1 MTVPLDFTR
10 PPTAKERLKLGAR
23 LHRLNQPGQAARIDR
38 LYQSMPGTS
47 LPQEFI
53 VRSGFSYREHDIDPD
68 ASDRKAPPR
77 ALRPPATRLMSPRG
91 GALRFAL
98 TLLALAQKNRKPG
111 VKARLKELQISTV
124 GDSQTLGWAN
134 FLAADATDSS
144 GGKVFLSARDKR
156 ARSVR
161 SALHA
166 LDAAGLVLLPPGEPG
181 SRNRFERFVLLNE
194 CGIEAVGEAEEYR
207 VPTQKEMAFT
217 MPNGFITNGW
227 IHVLED
233 SEIALLLMVACHR
246 GGWLEDELVVVPPD
260 VRLKNYGIHRD
271 AYSSARKML
280 EWCGLL
286 EVEEMGRHE
295 DGRAENAELRT
306 HRLRLRLIGFEETA
320 TSRLLQELTHQLARS

>member
-1 MTVPLDFTR
+1 MTISLDFTR

-23 LHRLNQPGQAARIDR
+23 LHRLSQPGQAARIDQ
-38 LYQSMPGTS
+38 LYQSMPGTG

-53 VRSGFSYREHDIDPD
+53 VRSGFSYREHDIAPD

-77 ALRPPATRLMSPRG
+77 AQRPPATRLMTPRG

-111 VKARLKELQISTV
+111 AKARLKELQIPTT
-124 GDSQTLGWAN
+124 GDSKTLGWADC
-134 FLAADATDSS
+134 LAADASDSI
-144 GGKVFLSARDKR
+144 GGRVFLRARDKR

-161 SALHA
+161 GALQA
-166 LDAAGLVLLPPGEPG
+166 LEAAGLVLLPGEPG
-181 SRNRFERFVLLNE
+181 SRNRFETFVLLNE

-207 VPTQKEMAFT
+207 VPTSKQMAFT
-217 MPNGFITNGW
+217 LPSGFITNGW
-227 IHVLED
+227 VHVLED
-233 SEIALLLMVACHR
+233 SEIALLLMVACHK

-286 EVEEMGRHE
+286 VVEEMGRHE

-306 HRLRLRLIGFEETA
+306 HRLRLQISGFEETA
-320 TSRLLQELTHQLARS
+320 TPRLLQELARQFARK